1 MASSRRRTRASLQ
14 QELRQVNINISD
26 DDWERRVDK
35 RLSAIAMTKTP
46 AEYQTMIQR
55 HRSAQHSGITLPDL
69 PETPQ
74 ATDRTV
80 SKRRWGKQLQQ
91 LRTAI
96 KQWCMIEGVDL
107 VVVISDSEG
116 GIARLDRM

>member
-35 RLSAIAMTKTP
+35 RLSAVAITKNS
-46 AEYQTMIQR
+46 AEYQTMIHR
-55 HRSAQHSGITLPDL
+55 HRSAQRSGITLSDL

-74 ATDRTV
+74 AADRTV
-80 SKRRWGKQLQQ
+80 SKRRWETQLQQ
-91 LRTAI
+91 WRAAI
-96 KQWCMIEGVDL
+96 KQWCRIEGVDL
-107 VVVISDSEG
+107 VLVISDSEG

>member
-35 RLSAIAMTKTP
+35 RLSAVAITKNS
-46 AEYQTMIQR
+46 AEYQTMIHR
-55 HRSAQHSGITLPDL
+55 HRSAQRSGITLSDL

-74 ATDRTV
+74 AADRTV
-80 SKRRWGKQLQQ
+80 SKRRWETQLQQ
-91 LRTAI
+91 WRAAI
-96 KQWCMIEGVDL
+96 KQWCRIEGVDL

>member
-35 RLSAIAMTKTP
+35 RLSAVAITKNS
-46 AEYQTMIQR
+46 AEYQTMIHR
-55 HRSAQHSGITLPDL
+55 HRRAQRSGITLSDL

-74 ATDRTV
+74 AADRTV
-80 SKRRWGKQLQQ
+80 SKRRWETQLQQ
-91 LRTAI
+91 WRAAI
-96 KQWCMIEGVDL
+96 KQWCRIEGDRKS
-107 VVVISDSEG
+107 VV
-116 GIARLDRM
+116 